1 MSNSEITWRQAPHG
15 AQGPSVSATTARAL
29 NFVRPSD
36 TALNIAVRSPH
47 KQKPKQPKKMTE

>member
-29 NFVRPSD
+29 NFVCPSD
-36 TALNIAVRSPH
+36 TALNIAVRSA
-47 KQKPKQPKKMTE
+47 QLVKP